1 MRPDSRAVLMR
12 RLLAIALVALLLVPL
27 VSADLDGPDVSREA
41 SGGHAILMEQF
52 TATWCEVCATVDPWM
67 PDFTAD
73 HSNRVVR
80 VALHPNDHD
89 PFGSPLTND
98 RLALKVLEDNQPLPT
113 FWFDGE
119 DPIVGGV
126 TYSQL
131 AKKLKSAEA
140 RRGHWVGMQMDW
152 DTWLDGEGTRH
163 QLRLTVEDPISE
175 NATITIFR
183 LETLTMTSQI
193 ANNGID
199 THHGVATQMIV
210 LDRDGQIVKV
220 QNGTLGWDEVQSQ
233 AESFEFST
241 RGEVDTFVA
250 VIEDSGV
257 VLGVLGISNMDSAED
272 SDLMPILT
280 ILLLLS
286 ALVCSSVILRRGSSD

>member
-1 MRPDSRAVLMR
+1 MR
-12 RLLAIALVALLLVPL
+12 RLLAIALAALLLVPL
-27 VSADLDGPDVSREA
+27 VSADMDGPDVSREA
-41 SGGHAILMEQF
+41 TGGHAILMEQF
-52 TATWCEVCATVDPWM
+52 TATWCEVCATVDPWI
-67 PDFTAD
+67 PEFTAD

-98 RLALKVLEDNQPLPT
+98 RLALKELEGNQPLPT

-140 RRGHWVGMQMDW
+140 RRDHWVGMQMDW
-152 DTWLDGEGTRH
+152 DTWRGDEGERH
-163 QLRLTVEDPISE
+163 QLSLMVEDPISE

-183 LETLTMTSQI
+183 LETLTMTTQI

-210 LDRDGQIVKV
+210 LDREGQIVKV
-220 QNGTLGWDEVQSQ
+220 QNGTQGWDEVQSQ

-257 VLGVLGISNMDSAED
+257 VLGVLGISNTDSAED
-272 SDLMPILT
+272 SDLMPMLT

>member
-1 MRPDSRAVLMR
+1 MR

-27 VSADLDGPDVSREA
+27 VSADMDGPDVSREA
-41 SGGHAILMEQF
+41 TGGHAILIEQF
-52 TATWCEVCATVDPWM
+52 TATWCEVCATVDPWI

-89 PFGSPLTND
+89 PFGSPLTSD
-98 RLALKVLEDNQPLPT
+98 RLALKELEENQPLPT
-113 FWFDGE
+113 FWFDG
-119 DPIVGGV
+119 DNPIVGGV

-131 AKKLKSAEA
+131 AKKVKSAEA

-152 DTWLDGEGTRH
+152 DTWQGNEGERH
-163 QLRLTVEDPISE
+163 QLRLAIGESIPE
-175 NATITIFR
+175 NSTITIFR
-183 LETLTMTSQI
+183 LETLTVTSEI
-193 ANNGID
+193 ANKGAD
-199 THHGVATQMIV
+199 THHDVATQMIV
-210 LDRDGQIVKV
+210 LDTDGGIVRMR
-220 QNGTLGWDEVQSQ
+220 NGTQGWDEARKQ
-233 AESFEFST
+233 AGAYEFST
-241 RGEVDTFVA
+241 QGEVDTFVA

-257 VLGVLGISNMDSAED
+257 VLGVLGISNTDSAED
-272 SDLMPILT
+272 SDLMPLLT